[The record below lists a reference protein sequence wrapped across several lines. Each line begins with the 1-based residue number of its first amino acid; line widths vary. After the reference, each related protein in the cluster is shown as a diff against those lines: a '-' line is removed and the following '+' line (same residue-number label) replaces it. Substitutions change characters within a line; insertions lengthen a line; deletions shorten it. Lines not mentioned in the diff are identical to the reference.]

1 MRLRRRWRDDGA
13 RRRRSARHG
22 FRIDVRDCN
31 WLLRFRS
38 AGERAGS
45 YPGDS
50 AFMCKQCDLTRFS
63 RRGLL
68 TAGLAT
74 AAAAALPPLPAWA
87 QSAAPAPN
95 AISPDEALARLQQ
108 GNARYAANAPTN
120 RDYAAGRVARAQGQ
134 YPFASI
140 VSCADSRL
148 APELAF
154 DQGPGELFVVR
165 VAGNFINEDGL
176 ASLEYGAAVLGV
188 PLIMVLGHSN
198 CGAVDATIKAMNDGT
213 TLPGHLPSLINAIR
227 PAVEAAQATKAADLL
242 REATAENVRRGVGYL
257 QTAKPL
263 LSDLVSAGKLKVV
276 GAVYDINSGMVTA
289 V

>member
-1 MRLRRRWRDDGA
+1 
-13 RRRRSARHG
+13 
-22 FRIDVRDCN
+22 
-31 WLLRFRS
+31 
-38 AGERAGS
+38 
-45 YPGDS
+45 
-50 AFMCKQCDLTRFS
+50 MCKQCDLMRFS

-68 TAGLAT
+68 TAGLVT
-74 AAAAALPPLPAWA
+74 AAAAAFPPLPAWA
-87 QSAAPAPN
+87 QSAAPPPN

-188 PLIMVLGHSN
+188 PFIMVLGHSK
-198 CGAVDATIKAMNDGT
+198 CGAVDATIKVVKDGT
-213 TLPGHLPSLINAIR
+213 TLPGHLPSLTNAIR
-227 PAVEAAQATKAADLL
+227 PAVIAAQAKQPADLL
-242 REATAENVRRGVGYL
+242 AEATAENVRLNVKSL
-257 QTAKPL
+257 LVAKPIRRRAT
-263 LSDLVSAGKLKVV
+263 SYAPVFRNDA
-276 GAVYDINSGMVTA
+276 
-289 V
+289 

>member
-1 MRLRRRWRDDGA
+1 
-13 RRRRSARHG
+13 
-22 FRIDVRDCN
+22 
-31 WLLRFRS
+31 
-38 AGERAGS
+38 
-45 YPGDS
+45 
-50 AFMCKQCDLTRFS
+50 MCKQCDLMRFS

-68 TAGLAT
+68 TAGLVT
-74 AAAAALPPLPAWA
+74 AAAAALQPLPAWA
-87 QSAAPAPN
+87 QSAAPPPN

-188 PLIMVLGHSN
+188 PFIMVLGHSK
-198 CGAVDATIKAMNDGT
+198 CGAVDATIKVVKDGT
-213 TLPGHLPSLINAIR
+213 TLPGHLPSLTNAIR
-227 PAVEAAQATKAADLL
+227 PAVIAAQAKQPADLL
-242 REATAENVRRGVGYL
+242 AEATAENVRLNVKSL
-257 QTAKPL
+257 LVAKPI
-263 LSDLVSAGKLKVV
+263 LSELVTAGKLKVA
-276 GAVYDINSGMVTA
+276 GAVYDIATGKVMPV
-289 V
+289 